1 MTILEQIPANQPITI
16 KRGDDF
22 NRLITFTG
30 VNMTGYVLES
40 GVNIVNATIPITIT
54 ASDLTTGKVYISLTD
69 AQTLLIPSTG
79 STWYFKW
86 TISGETRTLLE
97 GDFLTV

>member
-1 MTILEQIPANQPITI
+1 MATLEQIPANQPITI
-16 KRGDDF
+16 KAGDDF
-22 NRLITFTG
+22 NRLVTFTD
-30 VNMTGYVLES
+30 VNMTGYVLS
-40 GVNIVNATIPITIT
+40 AGVNTVSGIIPMTIT

-69 AQTLLIPSTG
+69 TQTALIPSTG
-79 STWYFKW
+79 STWFFKW